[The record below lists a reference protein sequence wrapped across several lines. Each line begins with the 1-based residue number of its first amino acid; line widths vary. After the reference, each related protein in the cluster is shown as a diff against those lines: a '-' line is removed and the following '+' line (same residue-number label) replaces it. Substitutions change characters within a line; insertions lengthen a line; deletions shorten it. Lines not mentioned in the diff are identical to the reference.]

1 MIAIILLTYDRLDVA
16 KVTLES
22 VAANLTAP
30 EDLWL
35 HIADDGSSQ
44 EYRDELLELAHE
56 HYGDRVSITNSERT
70 GYGGNYNKA
79 TQIIHQI
86 ADIVLP
92 LEDDWKLTRLLDI
105 APIVN
110 VLREGVLESVRMGYL
125 GYTDELRG
133 RFHHHGG
140 FHWLELDP
148 ASPEQ
153 HVFAGGPRL
162 ETVAF
167 ERQVG
172 PWPEG
177 MEQGATEQRVAARA
191 EARLKVAWPVDII
204 RPTGDAFVHIGTYK
218 AGYWP
223 AEGSEAVMQG
233 AEA

>member
-16 KVTLES
+16 KRTLAS
-22 VAANLTAP
+22 VAANLTCP
-30 EDLWL
+30 EDIWM

-44 EYRDELLELAHE
+44 EYRDELLELAHDL
-56 HYGDRVSITNSERT
+56 YGDRVSITNSERA
-70 GYGGNYNKA
+70 GYGGNYNAA
-79 TQIIHQI
+79 TQIVHQI

-92 LEDDWKLTRLLDI
+92 LEDDWQLARLLDI

-110 VLREGVLESVRMGYL
+110 VLREGTLDCVRMGYM

-133 RFHHHGG
+133 RFLHHGG
-140 FHWLELDP
+140 LHWLELDP

-153 HVFAGGPRL
+153 HVFAGHPRL

-167 ERQVG
+167 ERQIG

-177 MEQGATEQRVAARA
+177 MGQGATEQVVAARP
-191 EARLKVAWPVDII
+191 EARQKVAWPVDMI

-218 AGYWP
+218 AGHP
-223 AEGSEAVMQG
+223 EVEGSEVKV
-233 AEA
+233 EA